1 VWLFS
6 TTSTSVAWGLLP
18 PGVMIVAAFLNP
30 HGSSADPMDEWAYF
44 VPARVAGV
52 VGFD

>member
-6 TTSTSVAWGLLP
+6 TTSTSVAQGLLL
-18 PGVMIVAAFLNP
+18 PGVMIVAAFLNSC
-30 HGSSADPMDEWAYF
+30 GGSADPMDEWAYF
-44 VPARVAGV
+44 VPAHVAEV